1 MDDLSWRSF
10 NWVSDVILDYIAFAL
25 IRSLIALEN
34 SSQPLNHSSTKL
46 KSVTLVLFICV
57 PASF

>member
-34 SSQPLNHSSTKL
+34 
-46 KSVTLVLFICV
+46 
-57 PASF
+57 